1 MELILTLLIALSS
14 GAFVALLVIGIAQR
28 REARRLAARERVEAH
43 LGDMDDPRAWQ
54 QRAEDLLKERESR
67 SSIEPMDSML
77 RRSTWA
83 DRQALDLARGNVHL
97 RVGEWVLIRLLLG
110 ATLGLIA
117 FMANGALLAIPMT
130 FIGYFAPR
138 VWLGT
143 RQAARLKAFNNQ
155 LVDMLS
161 LLANSLK
168 VGYGLGQAIDNTAKE
183 LSSPMSDELNK
194 VTREINLGVNPETAL
209 SNFMHRMH
217 SYDLELIVTSMLIQR
232 RTGGN
237 LAEVLENIADTI
249 RDRLKI
255 YGEIQTLT
263 AEGRLSGY
271 ILAALP
277 FALMLIL
284 QLINNNYL
292 NDMISTGI
300 GRVLLGGAL
309 LMIGVG
315 FLVIRRLSNI
325 QV

>member
-1 MELILTLLIALSS
+1 
-14 GAFVALLVIGIAQR
+14 
-28 REARRLAARERVEAH
+28 
-43 LGDMDDPRAWQ
+43 
-54 QRAEDLLKERESR
+54 
-67 SSIEPMDSML
+67 
-77 RRSTWA
+77 
-83 DRQALDLARGNVHL
+83 
-97 RVGEWVLIRLLLG
+97 
-110 ATLGLIA
+110 
-117 FMANGALLAIPMT
+117 
-130 FIGYFAPR
+130 
-138 VWLGT
+138 
-143 RQAARLKAFNNQ
+143 
-155 LVDMLS
+155 
-161 LLANSLK
+161 
-168 VGYGLGQAIDNTAKE
+168 
-183 LSSPMSDELNK
+183 
-194 VTREINLGVNPETAL
+194 
-209 SNFMHRMH
+209 MH